1 MALIVQSSRRKNDE
15 NGFQVER
22 DFISELTGRFNLG
35 VDKVHVAHM
44 YYGKTTRRISTLQK
58 ISQQRPSIVIERAE
72 SIPYIPYEMAP
83 IANALSYAQNLIFNV
98 KRDSTTVPRVVI
110 LFNESP
116 SSSMNRYKILFLN
129 VHPFEKFNLICFMFH
144 LKVLLIKLLIY

>member
-1 MALIVQSSRRKNDE
+1 MRNFFSKLLKKNGRCYEPNECGGAFDLALIVQSSRRKNDE
-15 NGFQVER
+15 DAFQVER

-58 ISQQRPSIVIERAE
+58 ISQQIPNIVIERTE

-98 KRDSTTVPRVVI
+98 KRDSTTVPKVAI

-116 SSSMNRYKILFLN
+116 SSSLN
-129 VHPFEKFNLICFMFH
+129 K
-144 LKVLLIKLLIY
+144 

>member
-35 VDKVHVAHM
+35 VDKVHVAHV
-44 YYGKTTRRISTLQK
+44 YYGKTTRRLSTLQK
-58 ISQQRPSIVIERAE
+58 ISQQRPSVTIERTE

-83 IANALSYAQNLIFNV
+83 IAYALSYAQSLIFNV

-116 SSSMNRYKILFLN
+116 SSSMNK
-129 VHPFEKFNLICFMFH
+129 
-144 LKVLLIKLLIY
+144 

>member
-1 MALIVQSSRRKNDE
+1 LALIVQSSRRKNDE
-15 NGFQVER
+15 DAFQVER

-58 ISQQRPSIVIERAE
+58 ISQQIPNIVIERTE

-98 KRDSTTVPRVVI
+98 KRDSTTVPKVAI

-116 SSSMNRYKILFLN
+116 SSSLN
-129 VHPFEKFNLICFMFH
+129 K
-144 LKVLLIKLLIY
+144 